1 MKLTLFAV
9 SVLAL
14 GLLSGSELTAHSQ
27 PGCTVT
33 VQPSGSIQK
42 AINEAPAGAV
52 ICLEQGTWHESVFI
66 YKELTIVGVGP
77 EKTIIDGS
85 VWVYQPAAQVTLQ
98 GVQISDLWI
107 IGPGSLSLV
116 SSSIAARGFGLVI
129 YGQVTVNIVNSQI
142 AGASL
147 GGIAVLSEGVQL
159 SLINS
164 RVVRNWVGISI
175 GLAQQ
180 KSHLSLVDSII
191 SDNGWRGLIIGGS
204 TQAEIMRST
213 IENNGTNKQ
222 TCTVS
227 ICPGIEVID
236 QSKTTIVESKILN
249 NADWGLA
256 AHLKKCGYTEDRF
269 TGKVIIDEK
278 TVIEGNNKAGKHQ
291 GEVCLP

>member
-1 MKLTLFAV
+1 M
-9 SVLAL
+9 
-14 GLLSGSELTAHSQ
+14 
-27 PGCTVT
+27 
-33 VQPSGSIQK
+33 QK

-85 VWVYQPAAQVTLQ
+85 GWVYQPAAQVTLQ

-164 RVVRNWVGISI
+164 RLQSKSRTSAWSI
-175 GLAQQ
+175 PLSLTTDGVD
-180 KSHLSLVDSII
+180 SSLVDQP
-191 SDNGWRGLIIGGS
+191 RQRL
-204 TQAEIMRST
+204 
-213 IENNGTNKQ
+213 
-222 TCTVS
+222 
-227 ICPGIEVID
+227 
-236 QSKTTIVESKILN
+236 
-249 NADWGLA
+249 
-256 AHLKKCGYTEDRF
+256 
-269 TGKVIIDEK
+269 
-278 TVIEGNNKAGKHQ
+278 
-291 GEVCLP
+291 